1 MKDFF
6 GTPLAGYA
14 PPLVLLVLTIVYLV
28 TGYEYSA
35 EARAFPVTVAWAM
48 LALVALDLVSRTK
61 TPIGASL
68 IRTLNPAAAP
78 EKVEHLPRY
87 SLLKQ
92 LAAIGWVLGFVSLMV
107 LVGILYAVPV
117 YVFASMFVRGRRA
130 LWLCAAVAAAATLF
144 IWFLFERVLML
155 ELYTGILFGA
165 L

>member
-6 GTPLAGYA
+6 GTPFTGYA
-14 PPLVLLVLTIVYLV
+14 PPLVLLVITIIYLV

-48 LALVALDLVSRTK
+48 LVLVTLDLVSRTK
-61 TPIGASL
+61 TPIGESL

-78 EKVEHLPRY
+78 EKLEHLPRY
-87 SLLKQ
+87 PLLKQ
-92 LAAIGWVLGFVSLMV
+92 FAAIVWVLGFVLLMV
-107 LVGILYAVPV
+107 LIGILYAVPV
-117 YVFASMFVRGRRA
+117 YVFASMFVRGHRA
-130 LWLCAAVAAAATLF
+130 LWLCAAVAAAVTLF

-155 ELYTGILFGA
+155 ELYAGVLFGA